1 MGNTINQTAHIN
13 ALGDEL
19 SCNETRE
26 ELSAVNNELDGCME
40 NARSYPVRCA
50 PWRYAEIFKN
60 MTIRL

>member
-1 MGNTINQTAHIN
+1 MSNTINQKPHIN
-13 ALGDEL
+13 ALGDGL
-19 SCNETRE
+19 SRNETRE

-40 NARSYPVRCA
+40 NNRSYPIRCA

>member
-1 MGNTINQTAHIN
+1 MSNIINQKAHIN

-19 SCNETRE
+19 SRNEARE
-26 ELSAVNNELDGCME
+26 ELSAVNSEFDGCME

>member
-1 MGNTINQTAHIN
+1 MSNIINQKAHIN

-19 SCNETRE
+19 SRNEARE
-26 ELSAVNNELDGCME
+26 ELAEVNSEFDECME
-40 NARSYPVRCA
+40 NGRSYPVRCA